1 MSSRGEDTGR
11 RGCHQGVHQEQ
22 AGNEAEETDESAA
35 GAAEVGRKQKKEELG
50 WRLRAETMDDTD
62 DKDRTLVISEGEGR
76 RLRSTGVTKASKLP
90 TGITHTGDEQRN
102 AAARNVVM
110 TTGVWFTAKKAD
122 EDINGQNNKGRA
134 DQALADAIQ
143 VPGHGKVQEDDGRTE
158 NGHGQRMAQR
168 IEQAELH
175 AFAPISLHAGNVGD
189 RGEMVVIEPMA
200 KAEEDAGDQCE
211 FERGL
216 HAGSKV
222 RCEQA

>member
-1 MSSRGEDTGR
+1 MSRRGEDTGC
-11 RGCHQGVHQEQ
+11 RGCHQGVHQKQ
-22 AGNEAEETDESAA
+22 TGDEAEETGESAA
-35 GAAEVGRKQKKEELG
+35 GAAEVGREQKEEELG
-50 WRLRAETMDDTD
+50 WRLRAEAVDDTD
-62 DKDRTLVISEGEGR
+62 DKDGALVILKGEGR
-76 RLRSTGVTKASKLP
+76 RLGSIRVAQTANLPARVARSRDEE
-90 TGITHTGDEQRN
+90 GD
-102 AAARNVVM
+102 AAARDVM
-110 TTGVWFTAKKAD
+110 TMAAGFAPKECNEYV
-122 EDINGQNNKGRA
+122 NGQDDKGSA

-143 VPGHGKVQEDDGRTE
+143 VPGHGKVQEDDGRAE
-158 NGHGQRMAQR
+158 NGHGQRVAQR